1 MEKNNCTN
9 CNGNCL
15 NACQASYSNK
25 PKSNSINYS
34 FTMNGIDSCS
44 HGCVYCSA
52 ARTLNY
58 AQGVNKNDLEG
69 SLKKIDEKT
78 YGEFKADFAKCEETF
93 EHNSRFRRAKEIQ
106 EKQGIQAEVHIDL
119 WGGDPITNHLAT
131 QECVDFLTDFFV
143 KKHGMKLQI

>member
-1 MEKNNCTN
+1 MKN
-9 CNGNCL
+9 CNEQCQQ
-15 NACQASYSNK
+15 ACQASYSNRT
-25 PKSNSINYS
+25 KSNYLNYS

-78 YGEFKADFAKCEETF
+78 YSEFKADFAKVEETF
-93 EHNSRFRRAKEIQ
+93 EDNRTPT
-106 EKQGIQAEVHIDL
+106 GILEL
-119 WGGDPITNHLAT
+119 GDGEAARHFIR
-131 QECVDFLTDFFV
+131 
-143 KKHGMKLQI
+143 

>member
-1 MEKNNCTN
+1 MKNCKEQ
-9 CNGNCL
+9 CQQ
-15 NACQASYSNK
+15 ACQASYSNRT
-25 PKSNSINYS
+25 KSNYLNYS

-78 YGEFKADFAKCEETF
+78 YSEFKADFAKVEETF
-93 EHNSRFRRAKEIQ
+93 EHN
-106 EKQGIQAEVHIDL
+106 
-119 WGGDPITNHLAT
+119 
-131 QECVDFLTDFFV
+131 
-143 KKHGMKLQI
+143 